1 MSNEM
6 SKLSANSFIS
16 FQIILNL
23 SEQRSVSKVFIIPFI
38 KLTELSSSDDAKICT
53 TRHITNTAFPRW
65 SINKCVYDKNK

>member
-23 SEQRSVSKVFIIPFI
+23 SEQRSVSKVFNIPFI
-38 KLTELSSSDDAKICT
+38 KLTEFSNA
-53 TRHITNTAFPRW
+53 AFF
-65 SINKCVYDKNK
+65 